1 MKKLI
6 AFTALAA
13 ALATPVMAQAAPQHR
28 QDVIVGNQN
37 LGADPDA
44 NVRFDLEREAGT
56 RNGSF

>member
-6 AFTALAA
+6 AFAALAA
-13 ALATPVMAQAAPQHR
+13 PVMAQAAPQHR

-44 NVRFDLEREAGT
+44 NVRFDLQREAGT